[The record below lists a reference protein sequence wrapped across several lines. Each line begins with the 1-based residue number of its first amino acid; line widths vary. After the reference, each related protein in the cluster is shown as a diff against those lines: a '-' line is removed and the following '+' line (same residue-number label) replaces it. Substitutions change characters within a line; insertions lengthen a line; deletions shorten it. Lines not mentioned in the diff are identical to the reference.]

1 MFPTALWCSGAGTQ
15 LGGAC
20 GVRVHG
26 PLNTYPPHVSLAT
39 ARPPCPREPAAW
51 ARAQGVRIAGLPRFT
66 AVCAPRPRA
75 HLSVSPGDQHTK
87 ATRHR
92 PPPRAPPGSWRLRG
106 WSGRGRRDLSPRPR
120 EVKPRAP
127 RPAVGGRAGAGPEAA
142 VMERRPLP
150 AVRRPREHRRG
161 SRCGGQHGGWCICVR
176 GPGGQPA
183 SPPAEPSGTAC
194 HRPPCA
200 TQPGSPGSPRRP
212 PTPESVSLECFLCLR
227 QPRSTVR
234 AWQTGSLVRF
244 LNGSLSGNALG
255 ETMVPPAGGARPPPG
270 RAPCKAR
277 MPHRGPGRAPL
288 GPSAPP
294 HPPPT
299 CPPDSSH
306 RPGSDRSSR
315 TPCQGAKL
323 SSSRWSPSNLHD

>member
-1 MFPTALWCSGAGTQ
+1 MPPR
-15 LGGAC
+15 AC
-20 GVRVHG
+20 GVDAG
-26 PLNTYPPHVSLAT
+26 PGRPHCRFASLHRGVCSEA
-39 ARPPCPREPAAW
+39 PGPSVCQSWGPAHE
-51 ARAQGVRIAGLPRFT
+51 G
-66 AVCAPRPRA
+66 
-75 HLSVSPGDQHTK
+75 H
-87 ATRHR
+87 RHR
-92 PPPRAPPGSWRLRG
+92 PPPRAPPGSRRLRG

-234 AWQTGSLVRF
+234 AWQTGSSVRF

-270 RAPCKAR
+270 RAPCEAR
-277 MPHRGPGRAPL
+277 TPHRGPGRAPL

>member
-1 MFPTALWCSGAGTQ
+1 MPPRACGVGAGTGRPHCRFAS
-15 LGGAC
+15 LHR
-20 GVRVHG
+20 GVCSEAPG
-26 PLNTYPPHVSLAT
+26 PSVCQSWG
-39 ARPPCPREPAAW
+39 PAHE
-51 ARAQGVRIAGLPRFT
+51 G
-66 AVCAPRPRA
+66 
-75 HLSVSPGDQHTK
+75 H
-87 ATRHR
+87 RHR
-92 PPPRAPPGSWRLRG
+92 PPPRAPPGSWRVRG

-142 VMERRPLP
+142 VVERHPLP

-212 PTPESVSLECFLCLR
+212 PTPESVSLERFLCLR

-234 AWQTGSLVRF
+234 LADGLVSAFPERFPLRQRPRRDDGASSRGRPPSSREGSLR
-244 LNGSLSGNALG
+244 SQNAPLG
-255 ETMVPPAGGARPPPG
+255 AWTGPSRPVCSPTPSAHLPPRLQPPARVRPVL
-270 RAPCKAR
+270 
-277 MPHRGPGRAPL
+277 RAPL
-288 GPSAPP
+288 PRCKAIVFPLVSF
-294 HPPPT
+294 
-299 CPPDSSH
+299 
-306 RPGSDRSSR
+306 
-315 TPCQGAKL
+315 
-323 SSSRWSPSNLHD
+323 